1 MGVGER
7 GGGWCG
13 GVKIA
18 LVTKEIDILKMPRL
32 VGVSLGLSI
41 LQALLQ
47 FRWKAIRYS
56 NFGPR
61 PFGAKLFLVVPG
73 IVLMFVMGNGISSWQ
88 KSDEDSEKPVTLMDA
103 PPVRPFAGA
112 LIWMVIAIIAWI
124 VAVFVLG

>member
-1 MGVGER
+1 M
-7 GGGWCG
+7 
-13 GVKIA
+13 K
-18 LVTKEIDILKMPRL
+18 KIDILKMPRL

-47 FRWKAIRYS
+47 LRWKEIRYS

-61 PFGAKLFLVVPG
+61 PLGAKLFIVAQG
-73 IVLMFVMGNGISSWQ
+73 IVLMYVMSSSILSWQ
-88 KSDEDSEKPVTLMDA
+88 KSDEDSDKPVSLMDA

-124 VAVFVLG
+124 VVEFVLG